1 MARRKKTS
9 RKRTTYRRR
18 KMSGIG
24 AVGEMA
30 SNVLYAVAGGVM
42 AGAVV
47 KYLPSTL
54 NDKIKAAVPVAVGL
68 FLPRFVKGNAGAGIG
83 AGMVAVGGLKLFSS
97 LVPNLAI
104 GQIDSPSYQVP
115 AISGYNNGMSNSSYL
130 TPAIAGLDEIGA

>member
-1 MARRKKTS
+1 MARRKKSS
-9 RKRTTYRRR
+9 RKKTTYRRR

-68 FLPRFVKGNAGAGIG
+68 LLPRFVKGNAGAGIG
-83 AGMVAVGGLKLFSS
+83 TGMVAVGGLKLFSS

-104 GQIDSPSYQVP
+104 GQIDMPGYQVP
-115 AISGYNNGMSNSSYL
+115 AISGYSNMSNSSYL

>member
-1 MARRKKTS
+1 MARRKKAS

-68 FLPRFVKGNAGAGIG
+68 LLPRFVKGNAGAGIG
-83 AGMVAVGGLKLFSS
+83 TGMVAVGGLKLFSS

-104 GQIDSPSYQVP
+104 GQIDMPGYQVP
-115 AISGYNNGMSNSSYL
+115 AISGYSNMSNSSYL

>member
-1 MARRKKTS
+1 MARKKKASRKTS
-9 RKRTTYRRR
+9 RRRR
-18 KMSGIG
+18 VSGIG
-24 AVGEMA
+24 AVGSMA
-30 SNVLYAVAGGVM
+30 SSVLYAVAGGVM

-54 NDKIKAAVPVAVGL
+54 NDKVKAAVPVAVGL

-97 LVPNLAI
+97 LVPSLAI
-104 GQIDSPSYQVP
+104 GQIDMPGYQVP
-115 AISGYNNGMSNSSYL
+115 AISGYNNAGLTDSAYL

>member
-24 AVGEMA
+24 AVGQMA

-104 GQIDSPSYQVP
+104 GQIDMPGYQVP
-115 AISGYNNGMSNSSYL
+115 AISGYNNMSNSSYL